1 MSIISDRGMFKKTTP
16 SYPSLRSDE
25 PFYQA
30 DGYQENKIGNRYGY
44 QKNRNGY
51 QKRPEKK
58 LALYHEP
65 GHKRRQ
71 VSVMHIYIYIFF
83 FF

>member
-1 MSIISDRGMFKKTTP
+1 MSIISDRGMFKKTIP

-25 PFYQA
+25 PFYQV
-30 DGYQENKIGNRYGY
+30 DGYQENKIGN

-58 LALYHEP
+58 LALYHKP

-71 VSVMHIYIYIFF
+71 VSVMHRYIYFFIF
-83 FF
+83 